1 MVPRNAVPGILY
13 VMSFFHGFSGPE
25 EAISIMLAPY
35 PLADERLVD
44 AKAETDME
52 AVKAAIHAGRSL
64 RSSYGIL
71 PSVRRPNCSLSL
83 SLSLSSNHQLVY

>member
-1 MVPRNAVPGILY
+1 MFYFILLY
-13 VMSFFHGFSGPE
+13 FRDGFSGPK
-25 EAISIMLAPY
+25 EAVSIMLAPY

-71 PSVRRPNCSLSL
+71 PSVSQPN
-83 SLSLSSNHQLVY
+83 